1 MTGQFA
7 ETLDEVTG
15 GTISQA
21 RQREQQQAQ
30 EQAQRQQNQNKTVG
44 ESVAPLFDAEKG
56 DIEFWL
62 LVTQTVLLLIIAREL
77 RSGG

>member
-1 MTGQFA
+1 MTEHFA

-21 RQREQQQAQ
+21 RQREQAQ
-30 EQAQRQQNQNKTVG
+30 EQAQRHQNQNKTVG

-62 LVTQTVLLLIIAREL
+62 LVTQTILLLIIAREL

>member
-21 RQREQQQAQ
+21 RQREQAQ
-30 EQAQRQQNQNKTVG
+30 EQAQRQQNKNKTVG